1 MTIVIL
7 TFVFSLRFI
16 FQISIITICYLGWKI
31 SKLCFLKKVEGGRKE
46 GRKGGRGGGKT
57 PHKMRKDR
65 LFLHGSKIA
74 D

>member
-1 MTIVIL
+1 MTIVIF
-7 TFVFSLRFI
+7 TFVFSLHFI

-31 SKLCFLKKVEGGRKE
+31 SKLCFLKKWREGGKKR
-46 GRKGGRGGGKT
+46 GRGGGTT

-65 LFLHGSKIA
+65 LFLHGSKTA